1 MTYLKNAFSH
11 IQNAEKVSNKRLTSV
26 QKNRIA
32 LKYVRF
38 RENQQARIM
47 QKLKKN
53 NLRPQNMVDVT
64 GGYDE
69 AIEKYGESKET
80 KTVT

>member
-11 IQNAEKVSNKRLTSV
+11 IQNAENVSTKRLTSV

-47 QKLKKN
+47 QKLKKT
-53 NLRPQNMVDVT
+53 NLVDVT
-64 GGYDE
+64 GGYDK

-80 KTVT
+80 RTVN